1 MGGLL
6 TAAGVAGW
14 SDNDLDRRRRDVFVG
29 AKTSKSYDRKVSPV
43 SDLWSGPQHIVRA
56 EHCPLFRFPEKN
68 ATAAPTLTDQ
78 PANGLPF
85 CRRAGIRHRV
95 LPKSAVGASVP
106 IYEFVAYAPGK
117 RQV

>member
-1 MGGLL
+1 VGGLL

-14 SDNDLDRRRRDVFVG
+14 SDNDLDRRRREVFVG
-29 AKTSKSYDRKVSPV
+29 AKTSKSYDRKCRPSAIYGAGRSTSSAP
-43 SDLWSGPQHIVRA
+43 STAP
-56 EHCPLFRFPEKN
+56 FRFPEKN

-95 LPKSAVGASVP
+95 LPKPESTDVVVGVGVS
-106 IYEFVAYAPGK
+106 E
-117 RQV
+117 